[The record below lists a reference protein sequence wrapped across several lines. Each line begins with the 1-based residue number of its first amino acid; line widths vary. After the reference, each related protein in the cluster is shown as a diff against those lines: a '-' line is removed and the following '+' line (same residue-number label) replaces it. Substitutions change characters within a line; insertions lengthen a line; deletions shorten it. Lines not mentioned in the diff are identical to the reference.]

1 MTITRRDFLR
11 TSAAAAVL
19 PATLSRSAAINP
31 RSQTELTF
39 TKPAA
44 RWMEA
49 VPVGNGRIG
58 GMVFG
63 GTDVERIA
71 LTESTVWSGA
81 PSNSAVNPSA
91 LENLSHI
98 RELMF
103 AGKYVEGNALAKEHL
118 YGHMDSFG
126 TNLPMAHLEFNFG
139 EQQPVS
145 NYKRS
150 LDLDAAIAYIDYT
163 RGGVRVHR
171 EVFASNPDDV
181 VVIRQ
186 TVVKG
191 TIDFEVSFGQLEL
204 PGAVSVDG
212 NTLVLRGNAF
222 EKMHSDGRQGV
233 SFEVRV
239 RVLTEG
245 GTVSARGACL
255 AVHGTRAVTML
266 VAAATNYNGGD
277 PSQACKR
284 SLDAAAGRN
293 YTEIRKAHVS
303 DHQDL
308 FRRVSIDLGAN
319 AKPAEQPTDERR
331 KALESGA
338 QDPGM
343 AALFFQ
349 YGRYLTIAGSRANS
363 PLPLAL
369 QGIWND
375 GLASSMGWT
384 DDFHLDI
391 NTEQNYWAAE
401 VCNLSECH
409 APLFALIDQMRSAG
423 HMTARSMYK
432 APGWVAHVVTNPW
445 GYTAP
450 GSGQG
455 WGLFVTGGVWL
466 ALDLWQ
472 HYTFTLNKQ
481 FLRERAYPVLRDA
494 AEFYLAYMV
503 KHPTRNWLVTGPSI
517 SPENWFLSPEG
528 KPCSDSMGPTIDR
541 VMVFALLSA
550 CIEGATLL
558 GVDPEFRSKAR
569 SAVEQLPPFQIGKYG
584 QLQEWLE
591 DFEEAQPNHRHTSHL
606 TSLYP
611 ENQISPSK
619 TPELAKAA
627 RVTIQRRISRPD
639 WEDSEWGRANLVN
652 YFARLLDGDAAHEQ
666 LVGLMAHATED
677 SLLTY
682 SRGGVA
688 GAESNIFAID
698 GNTAGAAG
706 IAEMLLQSHGGE
718 IHLLPALPSAWPEGS
733 VCGLCARGG
742 VEVSMFWAE
751 GQLTS
756 ATLRGKVEGKHTVR
770 YGDRVTSVALT
781 AGQAVRM
788 TARSFS

>member
-1 MTITRRDFLR
+1 
-11 TSAAAAVL
+11 
-19 PATLSRSAAINP
+19 
-31 RSQTELTF
+31 
-39 TKPAA
+39 
-44 RWMEA
+44 
-49 VPVGNGRIG
+49 
-58 GMVFG
+58 
-63 GTDVERIA
+63 
-71 LTESTVWSGA
+71 
-81 PSNSAVNPSA
+81 
-91 LENLSHI
+91 
-98 RELMF
+98 
-103 AGKYVEGNALAKEHL
+103 
-118 YGHMDSFG
+118 
-126 TNLPMAHLEFNFG
+126 
-139 EQQPVS
+139 
-145 NYKRS
+145 
-150 LDLDAAIAYIDYT
+150 
-163 RGGVRVHR
+163 
-171 EVFASNPDDV
+171 
-181 VVIRQ
+181 
-186 TVVKG
+186 
-191 TIDFEVSFGQLEL
+191 
-204 PGAVSVDG
+204 
-212 NTLVLRGNAF
+212 
-222 EKMHSDGRQGV
+222 
-233 SFEVRV
+233 
-239 RVLTEG
+239 
-245 GTVSARGACL
+245 
-255 AVHGTRAVTML
+255 
-266 VAAATNYNGGD
+266 
-277 PSQACKR
+277 
-284 SLDAAAGRN
+284 
-293 YTEIRKAHVS
+293 
-303 DHQDL
+303 
-308 FRRVSIDLGAN
+308 
-319 AKPAEQPTDERR
+319 
-331 KALESGA
+331 
-338 QDPGM
+338 
-343 AALFFQ
+343 
-349 YGRYLTIAGSRANS
+349 
-363 PLPLAL
+363 
-369 QGIWND
+369 
-375 GLASSMGWT
+375 
-384 DDFHLDI
+384 
-391 NTEQNYWAAE
+391 
-401 VCNLSECH
+401 
-409 APLFALIDQMRSAG
+409 
-423 HMTARSMYK
+423 
-432 APGWVAHVVTNPW
+432 
-445 GYTAP
+445 
-450 GSGQG
+450 
-455 WGLFVTGGVWL
+455 VWL

-718 IHLLPALPSAWPEGS
+718 IHLLPALPSAWPKGS
-733 VCGLCARGG
+733 VRGLCARGG